1 MVKRVFSIIVAIAVV
16 LSTLPGNAMAAENE
30 GAMTPTRVQS
40 ETLNFTNEA
49 AENEAEG
56 WKWTP
61 DPAGGGTLEL
71 ENCYIQSEITG
82 IFYFDNITEQKSD
95 INIVLRGRNI
105 LETTSQVFNPMITA
119 NPVSDGNAGYNKVNW
134 IISEDGE
141 GSLETRTR
149 EPITEDNSPY
159 AFGGNS
165 ITIKSGTITSSVC
178 FCIIDAG
185 FIMENGCFSL
195 KIPEGV
201 KLSGGIY
208 SDYGPVEI
216 NGGKMDIDS
225 YVGIYVPAFT
235 QKPLSEGGS
244 QVVNISG
251 GEVNIQSEYVGIW
264 ISQDYLDEAEM
275 QAVNI
280 SGGKIDCK
288 AGTIGFYCKNVNISN
303 GEGTAPQVNVSI
315 DQNSTYPAIYSR
327 SEKVN
332 ISGGIITA
340 SAGKAPAIFGLD
352 NENSKIEDSIVIS
365 GGTGKVYGT
374 VELEEDLSLP
384 KNVVLTVPQDAV
396 LTIPEGVSLNV
407 PDSSS
412 VQTEKEDSIVNN
424 GMLVLPEGS
433 NVSCTGTGFIQKGED
448 LYTNNNEKL
457 YAVTIKQ
464 NGKEV
469 IEHYK
474 ENDVVTFSPEADT
487 DELRFKEWQVV
498 SGAAVINNNAW
509 FTMPAEDITIEAIF
523 ERFYKLL
530 VKQPGG
536 IAPPEYYK
544 QDSDVELVP
553 EDAGEDKLFKEWKV
567 TPDGVVQVIDN
578 KFKMPASAVT
588 VESIYEQLYKVTV
601 NQNGNVTE
609 KYYSEG
615 SNVQLVKKPAAEGME
630 FKEWRVTPG
639 ILELTGDSFI
649 MPGYDVS
656 IEAVYGKIP
665 SVPSEPSE
673 PSEPSVPSGGPVQPS
688 PGSTQKPVP
697 PVAFPPYAVP
707 VANICKI
714 AVTASPAEGGTVT
727 GNTEAQK
734 GSSVTVEAV
743 PGKGYVFTGWTEGGK
758 AVSKDAKYI
767 FTAERDITLTAVF
780 KKTWP
785 SGEENT
791 EDIFKGKI
799 NAANNIKTVYQVS
812 LPDGWEWAEEDRQ
825 KAIPAGGSV
834 NVTAN
839 YTATDAVDY
848 ASTSLKITVTRD
860 KCVENPE
867 VLYTGDCEHAPGC
880 VPDGVGH
887 TECSICGDIINTNI
901 KVPATGHTEEQ
912 VITKA
917 AYGKDGSIVTS
928 CTKCNKVLNETV
940 INAVKSV
947 KLSSNKSVYNN
958 KKQQPGITI
967 KDSSKKLLANG
978 TDYTVL
984 WADGMK
990 EPGIYKIKINFT
1002 GQYSGGVEKIYKI
1015 IPEGIKR
1022 IGVIR
1027 PRKNG
1032 FIVKWKRAKKYVT
1045 GYQIQY
1051 STDKKFKKGTVKK
1064 VNIKKRKT
1072 TSRTVSIN
1080 KPKRKYYYVRIRT
1093 YKNVKS
1099 NGKEVK
1105 VFSKWSST
1113 KKTIIKR

>member
-119 NPVSDGNAGYNKVNW
+119 NPVSDGNAGYDKVNW

-149 EPITEDNSPY
+149 EPVQKDESPF

-165 ITIKSGTITSSVC
+165 ITIKSGTITSLVA
-178 FCIIDAG
+178 FCVIDED
-185 FIMENGCFSL
+185 FCVEDGCFN
-195 KIPEGV
+195 IETPEN
-201 KLSGGIY
+201 
-208 SDYGPVEI
+208 VEI
-216 NGGKMDIDS
+216 NGGIYSNYGPVIISGGKVDINS
-225 YVGIYVPAFT
+225 YIGIFIPAFGD
-235 QKPLSEGGS
+235 KPLSEGGS
-244 QVVNISG
+244 QMVNISG
-251 GEVNIQSEYVGIW
+251 GEVNIKSGYAGVLIQKNYLEGTDTQS
-264 ISQDYLDEAEM
+264 
-275 QAVNI
+275 VNI
-280 SGGKIDCK
+280 SGGKVVCE
-288 AGTIGFYCKNVNISN
+288 AGLAGFFCKNFNVSN
-303 GEGTAPQVNVSI
+303 DGGTTPLVNVSVSPDSEI
-315 DQNSTYPAIYSR
+315 PAIYST
-327 SEKVN
+327 KATVN
-332 ISGGIITA
+332 ISEAVVIVST
-340 SAGKAPAIFGLD
+340 GKAPAILGLD
-352 NENSKIEDSIVIS
+352 SKDSEVGNSLVVNGNS
-365 GGTGKVYGT
+365 GKVYGT
-374 VELEEDLSLP
+374 VEITEDLSLP
-384 KNVVLTVPQDAV
+384 ENVVLTVPQDAV

-412 VQTEKEDSIVNN
+412 VQTEKGESIVNN

-673 PSEPSVPSGGPVQPS
+673 SSVPSGGPVQPS
-688 PGSTQKPVP
+688 PGNTQKPVP

-785 SGEENT
+785 AGEENT

-867 VLYTGDCEHAPGC
+867 VLYTGDGEHAPGC

-1002 GQYSGGVEKIYKI
+1002 GQYSGGVEKTYKI